1 MCVNGTK
8 TGGKHVCKLLASNR
22 NAFAD
27 CFCAVHTH
35 QLKFANTS
43 LPTLVCRVKAALN
56 SRHLYTRFL
65 IGQSQS
71 YDVSSAN
78 QEQGGKWICRPHMV
92 IYARWLDALM
102 RAVCY
107 LAAYIDDNEVFFF
120 IIIIIII
127 KLLYITQTEHTTE
140 KN

>member
-1 MCVNGTK
+1 MNG
-8 TGGKHVCKLLASNR
+8 L
-22 NAFAD
+22 
-27 CFCAVHTH
+27 
-35 QLKFANTS
+35 
-43 LPTLVCRVKAALN
+43 LN

-78 QEQGGKWICRPHMV
+78 QEQGGKWICRPHTV

-107 LAAYIDDNEVFFF
+107 LAAYIDDNGGLAKQEFLKIADDKTIPKGSQQF
-120 IIIIIII
+120 IKAGGGNKQLIHKIE
-127 KLLYITQTEHTTE
+127 YE
-140 KN
+140 KI